1 MNSYRATPTAFLS
14 VAGFLLALAVVLVF
28 VLATLPS
35 LPPVVASHFGADNLA
50 NGQMTRD
57 DYRNFMLLFT
67 LGIPLLA
74 CLPLAWLPARFP
86 RLVNIPDRDYWL
98 GPEQRASSLLFFR
111 RHALRL
117 ATLVVLFMGAVH
129 GLILQ
134 ANALQPAQLPLLPFL
149 VMLLLFLGGVLW
161 WSLALVRR
169 FPRRPA

>member
-1 MNSYRATPTAFLS
+1 MNTHSARPTAFLFL
-14 VAGFLLALAVVLVF
+14 AGFLLALLVVLAF
-28 VLATLPS
+28 VLLTLPA

-50 NGQMTRD
+50 NGQMTRSR
-57 DYRNFMLLFT
+57 YRDFMLLFT
-67 LGIPLLA
+67 LGVPLLA

-98 GPEQRASSLLFFR
+98 GPEQRDNSLLFFR
-111 RHALRL
+111 HHALLL

-134 ANALQPAQLPLLPFL
+134 ANALQPAQLPVLPFA
-149 VMLLLFLGGVLW
+149 VTLLFFLGGVLW
-161 WSLALVRR
+161 WSLALVHR